1 MVGTIAIAIAI
12 TDHSKTE
19 QMEIQTSNVFVVTV
33 FGIQALPPPLNSF
46 LQLVTDKKTLLLT
59 L

>member
-12 TDHSKTE
+12 TDHFKTE
-19 QMEIQTSNVFVVTV
+19 QMEIQTLNVFGVTV
-33 FGIQALPPPLNSF
+33 FGIQALPSSLNSF